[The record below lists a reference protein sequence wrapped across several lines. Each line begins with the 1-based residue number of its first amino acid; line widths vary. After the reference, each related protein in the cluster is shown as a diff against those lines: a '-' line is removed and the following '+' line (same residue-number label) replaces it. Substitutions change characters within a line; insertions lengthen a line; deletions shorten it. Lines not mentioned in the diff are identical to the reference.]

1 VGGVWGL
8 WLLCRLPQDTYAPAH
23 RPLAV
28 LFFVGL
34 VVTAACSSFYHLHPD
49 NAGLAIDR
57 LGIVVAFAGL
67 TGLALADRVS
77 GRAGWSVAVGL
88 LLLGPWSV
96 AIWAQSGNL
105 LPWAVLQGA
114 GMLLVVV
121 LSLRRPVVGAWGVS
135 LGTVVALY
143 ALAKALEFYDREI
156 FAWTLGTV
164 SGHSLKHVAAA
175 LAAWPVIRAVY
186 HHVRNTNG
194 CAVL

>member
-1 VGGVWGL
+1 
-8 WLLCRLPQDTYAPAH
+8 
-23 RPLAV
+23 LAV

-34 VVTAACSSFYHLHPD
+34 VVTAACSSFYHVHPD

-77 GRAGWSVAVGL
+77 GRAGWGVALGL

-96 AIWAQSGNL
+96 AIWVQSGNL